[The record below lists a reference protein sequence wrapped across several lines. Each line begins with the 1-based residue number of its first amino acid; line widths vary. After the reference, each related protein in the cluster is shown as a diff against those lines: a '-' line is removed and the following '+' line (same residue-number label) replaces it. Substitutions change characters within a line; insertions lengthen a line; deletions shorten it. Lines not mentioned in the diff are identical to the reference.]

1 MYKIQGVSSQ
11 DDRIAY
17 YIYNGS
23 TWKFLTSYK
32 HKPVTKIL
40 YLKGIVLEP
49 NIETEI
55 PEHVYKIL
63 ISYCTPK

>member
-1 MYKIQGVSSQ
+1 MYKIFF
-11 DDRIAY
+11 DNIAY
-17 YIYNGS
+17 WVYGS
-23 TWKFLTSYK
+23 PKWKLLTAHK
-32 HKPVTKIL
+32 VKPVTKIL

-49 NIETEI
+49 NVETEI